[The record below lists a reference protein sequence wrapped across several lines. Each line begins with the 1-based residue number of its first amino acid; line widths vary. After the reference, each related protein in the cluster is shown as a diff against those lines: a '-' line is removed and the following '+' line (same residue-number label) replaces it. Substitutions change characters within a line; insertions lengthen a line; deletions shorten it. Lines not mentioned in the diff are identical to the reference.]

1 MYTRKKYG
9 WFTGYDEESCEDFLV
24 IPPSLDQSG
33 WSQVLPVIDTLMT
46 ESRRKI
52 VSNPIEAN
60 PIEANPIDTNPIDTN
75 PIDTLQFIIP
85 IAPSAKS
92 KKYSSHKYSNRK
104 RLSLIE
110 DDLSWSLKK

>member
-60 PIEANPIDTNPIDTN
+60 PIEANPIDTNPIDT
-75 PIDTLQFIIP
+75 LQFIIP